1 MNCTLINHRPSAF
14 VRSEKGAQTGGGCGK
29 RSMRSWNRSSLGL
42 LRMYELG
49 DCLAGMGMG
58 GGGFESHVLGI

>member
-1 MNCTLINHRPSAF
+1 
-14 VRSEKGAQTGGGCGK
+14 
-29 RSMRSWNRSSLGL
+29 MRSWNRSSLGF

-58 GGGFESHVLGI
+58 GLGVGGGGFESHVLGI